1 MANAGHSHNISDTM
15 AQRQTRWN

>member
-1 MANAGHSHNISDTM
+1 MANAGHSHNINDTM